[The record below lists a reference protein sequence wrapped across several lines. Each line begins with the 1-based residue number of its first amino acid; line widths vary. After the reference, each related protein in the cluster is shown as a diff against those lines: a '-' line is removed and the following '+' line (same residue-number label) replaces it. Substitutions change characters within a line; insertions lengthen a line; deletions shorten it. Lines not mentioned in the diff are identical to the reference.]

1 VSPRAHRVRAIRRTL
16 RFTSAVALLQGIGH
30 AMLFLT
36 AKPRHGPDETA
47 VLETMQARAFDFGG
61 FSPHSYWDMY
71 FGYGLIAV
79 VLALLIGVLLWL
91 VSDLA
96 SSPRSVLRF
105 GTAIGAT
112 VAVHG
117 VIVARYF
124 FMLPLIFD
132 VLVLSGTLLSI
143 GMSRR
148 IQDMAAERAG
158 ISD

>member
-1 VSPRAHRVRAIRRTL
+1 MTPRAHRVLAVRRTL
-16 RFTSAVALLQGIGH
+16 RLTSAVALLQGIGH

-36 AKPRHGPDETA
+36 AKPRHGPDESA
-47 VLETMQARAFDFGG
+47 VLKAMQSRAFDFGG

-79 VLALLIGVLLWL
+79 VLAILIGVLLWL

-96 SSPRSVLRF
+96 SSPRQVARF
-105 GTAIGAT
+105 GTAIGVT
-112 VAVHG
+112 VAVHA

-132 VLVLSGTLLSI
+132 VLVLTGTLLSI
-143 GMSRR
+143 GMSMR
-148 IQDMAAERAG
+148 IQDMAVEREEIA
-158 ISD
+158 